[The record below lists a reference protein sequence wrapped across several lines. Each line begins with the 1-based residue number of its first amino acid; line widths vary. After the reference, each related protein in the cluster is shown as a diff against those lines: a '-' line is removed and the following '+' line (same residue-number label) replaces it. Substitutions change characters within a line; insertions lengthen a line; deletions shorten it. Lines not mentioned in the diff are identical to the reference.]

1 MQVRA
6 LTTFA
11 MLFKSLKSAQ
21 NLRKVPETQHFL
33 AIFYSQ
39 LLFSILVKDR
49 EDVFKAR
56 NGGAR
61 SSPTPPLYFVL
72 VAFPTAECHVLNA
85 EGVLSIHV
93 SIGRAILACYI

>member
-61 SSPTPPLYFVL
+61 SSPTPPLYIGQL
-72 VAFPTAECHVLNA
+72 VFPSMQGYILNG
-85 EGVLSIHV
+85 EGILGVYRAV
-93 SIGRAILACYI
+93 PVNIGC